1 VHRSTLQLDDEEH
14 VELGEVHGV
23 DGEQVRGEDALGFR
37 GEKLPPG
44 RRLRGAGPRPFR
56 RRMRRIEL
64 AETRMPRPRS
74 SPWTRTQPQRRF
86 SRTSRTMSSTSSS
99 LMGGRPG
106 PRVDRQRR
114 PLRLESSR
122 CQQRSV
128 SGVTR
133 KERQRHRASNRERA
147 ARIARSTGR

>member
-1 VHRSTLQLDDEEH
+1 VHRSSLQLDDEEH
-14 VELGEVHGV
+14 VEMGEVHGV
-23 DGEQVRGEDALGFR
+23 DGEQVRGEDALGLR
-37 GEKLPPG
+37 GEKLPPR
-44 RRLRGAGPRPFR
+44 RRLRGAGPRPCR

-86 SRTSRTMSSTSSS
+86 SRAIRTMSSTSSS
-99 LMGGRPG
+99 DMGGRPG

-114 PLRLESSR
+114 HLRLESSR

-133 KERQRHRASNRERA
+133 KERQRHRASNRQRA